1 MLNFKFSIP
10 TEVFF
15 GKGQIK
21 VVGEQVRRHGGTRA
35 LICYGSG
42 RVKQQGIYD
51 AVCAKLAEKGIS
63 FCELGGIEPNPR
75 IKSVRDGVKIVKSH
89 DIDFIIAIGGGSV
102 IDCAKGIAVGA
113 RYDGDPWDLYLRKG
127 EVTGALPLGVV
138 LTLAATGSEMN
149 GTSVVSN
156 LETKQKLPIRM
167 PFLKP
172 RFSVLDPVYTYT
184 VPPRHTAA
192 GTVDIMS
199 HVYEQYFSPVSGTF
213 VQDRLADALLKTCIT
228 YGPVALKDPENYEA
242 RANLLWA
249 GTLALNELL
258 TYGKTG
264 DWGTHMIGHGV
275 AAHYDVT
282 HGVGLAILF
291 PHWMDFVLG
300 EDTQGK
306 FYDLARNVWQV
317 PLAMDRMEAARE
329 GIARTR
335 RFFTELGMPARLRE
349 VGVAEDML
357 PTIARTVVEFGEVG
371 VFRKLNE
378 KQVLE
383 ILKKAY

>member
-51 AVCAKLAEKGIS
+51 AVAGKLAEKGIS

-75 IKSVRDGVKIVKSH
+75 IKSVRDGVNIVRSH
-89 DIDFIIAIGGGSV
+89 DLDFIIAVGGGSV

-199 HVYEQYFSPVSGTF
+199 HVYEQYFSTVSGTF
-213 VQDRLADALLKTCIT
+213 VQDRLAEALLKTCVA
-228 YGPVALKDPENYEA
+228 YGPTALKEPEHYEA

-264 DWGTHMIGHGV
+264 DWGTHMIEH
-275 AAHYDVT
+275 ALSAHYDVT

-291 PHWMDFVLG
+291 PHWMEFTLEKQTCD
-300 EDTQGK
+300 K
-306 FYDLARNVWQV
+306 FHALAVNLWGVA
-317 PLAMDRMEAARE
+317 PGTDRMAVARE

-335 RFFTELGMPARLRE
+335 AFFSSLGMPTQLRE
-349 VGVAEDML
+349 VGVPEEAL
-357 PTIARTVVEFGEVG
+357 PAIAKTTVEFGEVG
-371 VFRKLNE
+371 VYRKLDE
-378 KQVLE
+378 KAVLD
-383 ILKKAY
+383 ILKRAY